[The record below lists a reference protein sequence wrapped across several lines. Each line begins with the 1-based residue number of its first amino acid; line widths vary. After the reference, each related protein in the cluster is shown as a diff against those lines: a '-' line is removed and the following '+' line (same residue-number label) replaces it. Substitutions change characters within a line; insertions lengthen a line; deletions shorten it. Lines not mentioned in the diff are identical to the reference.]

1 MLVNIYKLC
10 PEKQHCFGLQCTRHT
25 SIDFD
30 NFWQKCCRESK
41 LPSGDTGRV
50 TDRKLLHGCMTQL
63 PAAFCRSFSFISA
76 LLLPN
81 SFMASLLSDGWK
93 KATIWSRRKL
103 VGDARSDDASTSR
116 NGDISS
122 FGVPYRRTASPR
134 PVQAD
139 VVADVGERS
148 RQPVDVRAAAER
160 ERTRSDVVDEWGA
173 VSDWD

>member
-1 MLVNIYKLC
+1 
-10 PEKQHCFGLQCTRHT
+10 
-25 SIDFD
+25 
-30 NFWQKCCRESK
+30 
-41 LPSGDTGRV
+41 
-50 TDRKLLHGCMTQL
+50 MTQL

-122 FGVPYRRTASPR
+122 FGVPYRRAASRRRHLGVPYR
-134 PVQAD
+134 LMSSPMLANGR
-139 VVADVGERS
+139 ASRS
-148 RQPVDVRAAAER
+148 TSGPPLNENGLGVM
-160 ERTRSDVVDEWGA
+160 
-173 VSDWD
+173 